1 MDFEQLL
8 AVVPDIGDKLA
19 REMAIARLAHA
30 SGAADERNRLRGE
43 MTARHE
49 RQHEAE
55 ALAGHYLAQR
65 DEAREQRTCAE
76 RLSRGMF
83 VARLENMQQNG
94 DRWLTVAAVLALLND
109 CDMLASNEG
118 PNVALSR

>member
-1 MDFEQLL
+1 MDFANLL
-8 AVVPDIGDKLA
+8 AVVPDIGDKMA

-65 DEAREQRTCAE
+65 DEAREQVARAE
-76 RLSRGMF
+76 RSSRGMF
-83 VARLENMQQNG
+83 VARLENMSQNG
-94 DRWLTVAAVLALLND
+94 DHWLTVAAVLALLND
-109 CDMLASNEG
+109 CDNLAASER
-118 PNVALSR
+118 A